1 MANVGFKLGLQ
12 SAVDTLLAAGTNAKA
27 VAGSFYLTSDTHRL
41 YIGNSDGS
49 LAPVNE
55 GVITV
60 ANISDL
66 PTVSSANAAAYV
78 GRFYYVSSKN
88 ILCVFNGKGW
98 AQINTDTT
106 VGKVDLAL
114 SQKTANREVKLT
126 QTIENTDGTNTTS
139 VVDDVWSVKGGNGI
153 YVSTAT
159 DSDGNPQLVI
169 DGDTYTLGSETS
181 GKGIKL
187 TLDSTKEENDS
198 EVEILPGSFTN
209 ETDTNIEITRNAQ
222 GKVIV
227 AAKDTSN
234 ASMEIKA
241 LADGFQTTIVDTF
254 GGDVTATIKPAVKY
268 GKNGNL
274 EAKYVNGVATL
285 DVYSIDQINE
295 TLRVLNAMTYRGTI
309 GGSGTVATKIEMLSG
324 TDASKGCTVYKN
336 STEVKVSVGDMFL
349 VVGNTTVYAGQT
361 LSANTLLIARTLN
374 NEDIEGAD
382 GYIPSNKLIFDVVK
396 STVDID
402 TTYRIETSS
411 VGSDDSG
418 AKFVL
423 IDERTG
429 ADAGAVTL
437 QTERSSGNATG
448 LKIVRETT
456 ASADAGNTDVWTIT
470 HDTTAFEQTTGADF
484 GRQNTTFNGLSAQ
497 YYNANV
503 LTDVAVNE
511 TGHVTGFTVRKMPV
525 YDTSSQIES
534 IVNAASAYNASGKWY
549 GFRTATTTEKL
560 VTGNTNVTT
569 DNFAFVSESLQI
581 KTSGNVATTDGGTTV
596 ATGLQIDMVWG
607 TF

>member
-66 PTVSSANAAAYV
+66 PTVSTSNAAAYV

-106 VGKVDLAL
+106 VGKVDLAIAN
-114 SQKTANREVKLT
+114 KTTNREVKLT
-126 QTIENTDGTNTTS
+126 QSIENTDGTNVTS
-139 VVDDVWSVKGGNGI
+139 VVEDVWSVKGGNGI
-153 YVSTAT
+153 YVTPGT
-159 DSDGNPQLVI
+159 DSDGHPQLVI
-169 DGDTYTLGSETS
+169 EGDTYTFGSKTS
-181 GKGIKL
+181 GKGVKL
-187 TLDSTKEENDS
+187 TLDSEKEANDS
-198 EVEILPGSFTN
+198 EVEVLPGSFTN
-209 ETDTNIEITRNAQ
+209 ETDVNVEIVRNNQ
-222 GKVIV
+222 GQVII

-241 LADGFQTTIVDTF
+241 LEDGFQATVIDTF
-254 GGDVTATIKPAVKY
+254 GGDVSATIKPSIKY
-268 GKNGNL
+268 GKNSNL
-274 EAKYVNGVATL
+274 EAKFVNGAAVL

-324 TDASKGCTVYKN
+324 TDASKGCTVYKG
-336 STEVKVSVGDMFL
+336 TAEVKVSVGDMFL

-374 NEDIEGAD
+374 NADIEGSD
-382 GYIPSNKLIFDVVK
+382 GYIPSSKLVFDVVK

-402 TTYRIETSS
+402 TTYRIETASA
-411 VGSDDSG
+411 GTNDSG

-429 ADAGAVTL
+429 ADAGGITL
-437 QTERSSGNATG
+437 KTERSSGNETG

-456 ASADAGNTDVWTIT
+456 TTEDAGFTDVWTIT
-470 HDTTAFEQTTGADF
+470 HDTTAFKETTGAAY
-484 GRQNTTFNGLSAQ
+484 GRQNTIYNGLDAQ
-497 YYNANV
+497 YYEANV
-503 LTDVAVNE
+503 LTDVEVND

-549 GFRTATTTEKL
+549 GFRTATTTEQL
-560 VTGNTNVTT
+560 VTGNTKVTT

-581 KTSGNVATTDGGTTV
+581 KTSGNVATTKGGTTV